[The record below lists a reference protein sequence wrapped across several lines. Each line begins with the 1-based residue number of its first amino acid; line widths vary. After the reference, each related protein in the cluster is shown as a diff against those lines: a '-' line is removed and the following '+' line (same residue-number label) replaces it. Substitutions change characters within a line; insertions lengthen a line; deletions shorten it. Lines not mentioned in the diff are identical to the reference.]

1 MNMAILGPPGS
12 GKGTQSPLIAG
23 KLGIVH
29 ISTGDILRSAVRKK
43 TLLGTEAD
51 DYLRSGQLVP
61 DEIMIAIVKE
71 RIGHRDCSK
80 GFLLDGF
87 PRTIPQAKML
97 DGLGA
102 GKTGG
107 LFLDLVVSLEIDEK
121 VCVRRIA
128 NRRTCP
134 QCGLTYNPV
143 THPPKK
149 AGKCDRDGSSLILRE
164 DDKSGTVRERL
175 KVYRRMTQPLIEY
188 YKKTGRLFAVEV
200 EASSNP
206 QKVFKSL
213 LEAIKGVQV
222 AG

>member
-1 MNMAILGPPGS
+1 MNLAILGPPGS
-12 GKGTQSPLIAG
+12 GKGTQSPQFAK

-29 ISTGDILRSAVRKK
+29 ISTGDILRAAVRKK
-43 TLLGTEAD
+43 TPLGTEAN

-61 DEIMIAIVKE
+61 DELMIGIVKE
-71 RIGHRDCSK
+71 RISRKDCSK

-97 DGLGA
+97 DALGR

-107 LFLDLVVSLEIDEK
+107 LFLDFVVSLEIDEK
-121 VCVRRIA
+121 ECVRRIA

-134 QCGLTYNPV
+134 QCGLTYNPS
-143 THPPKK
+143 TNPPKK

-164 DDKSGTVRERL
+164 DDRPETVRERL
-175 KVYRRMTQPLIEY
+175 KVYRRLTQPLIDY
-188 YKKTGRLFAVEV
+188 YKKTDRLFSV
-200 EASSNP
+200 EASSSP
-206 QKVFKSL
+206 DEVFKRLSEIL
-213 LEAIKGVQV
+213 KTVQV